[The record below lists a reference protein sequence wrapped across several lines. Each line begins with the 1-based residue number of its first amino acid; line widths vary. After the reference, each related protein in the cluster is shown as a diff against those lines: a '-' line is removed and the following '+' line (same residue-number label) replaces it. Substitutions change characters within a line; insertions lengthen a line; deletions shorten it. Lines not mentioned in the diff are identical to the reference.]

1 MKKELGTYFHA
12 FVTKEYIMR
21 QVQRDVVF
29 RSFFLPIRVKISPT
43 LFVEMNYLR

>member
-29 RSFFLPIRVKISPT
+29 RNFFLQISLRLAR
-43 LFVEMNYLR
+43 LFLEMNYLR